1 MGRLK
6 RLTPL
11 AAILT
16 AACMNVPSSGPAALG
31 AAPFPV
37 LGFFDGRSEGRATL
51 KVAFRGRVPVR
62 VESLG
67 RIEAGTLVLRQIVH
81 EGAKPPR
88 ERAWRIRETAP
99 GHFAGTLSDAA
110 GPVTADATPGRLHI
124 VSAMKDGVAAEQWLT
139 LAPDGRSAHNVLTA
153 RKFGIVV
160 AVLDETIRKL

>member
-1 MGRLK
+1 
-6 RLTPL
+6 
-11 AAILT
+11 
-16 AACMNVPSSGPAALG
+16 MNVPSSGPPAAG

-37 LGFFDGRSEGRATL
+37 LGFFDGRSEGLATL
-51 KVAFRGRVPVR
+51 KVVLRGRVPVR

-67 RIEAGTLVLRQIVH
+67 RIEADTLVLRQIVH

-110 GPVTADATPGRLHI
+110 GPVTADAGPGRVHI
-124 VSAMKDGVAAEQWLT
+124 LFAMKDGVDAEQWLT